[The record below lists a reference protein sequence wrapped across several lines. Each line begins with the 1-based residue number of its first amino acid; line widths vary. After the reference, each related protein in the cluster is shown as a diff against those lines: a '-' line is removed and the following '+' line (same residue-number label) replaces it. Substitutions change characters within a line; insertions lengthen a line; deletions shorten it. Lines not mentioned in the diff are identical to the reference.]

1 MIFRSKI
8 DRPFLT
14 LYGVATL
21 LIAAS
26 CFWPFFYDD
35 EMPLSAAIIL
45 ISIFAATI
53 AFMLWL
59 ILGISYV
66 FRGDYLL
73 VKAGPLRIKI
83 SYEDISLVAPT
94 SDILTGMRM
103 LSSRDA
109 LVEIF
114 YPKAF
119 MGSVKISPAEQQR
132 FLDEL
137 MKRVPRDK
145 FHRSLL

>member
-1 MIFRSKI
+1 MTFRSKI

-14 LYGVATL
+14 LYGTASL
-21 LIAAS
+21 LIAVS
-26 CFWPFFYDD
+26 CFWPFFFD
-35 EMPLSAAIIL
+35 EDMPLSAAIIL
-45 ISIFAATI
+45 ISIFVATI
-53 AFMLWL
+53 AFMLRL
-59 ILGISYV
+59 ILEISYV
-66 FRGDYLL
+66 FRDDHLS

-83 SYEDISLVAPT
+83 SYENVSLVAPT

-109 LVEIF
+109 LEIF
-114 YPKAF
+114 YPKSF
-119 MGSVKISPAEQQR
+119 MGSVKISSAEQQR
-132 FLDEL
+132 FVDKL

>member
-1 MIFRSKI
+1 MPFHSKI

-14 LYGVATL
+14 LYGTATL
-21 LIAAS
+21 LIAVS
-26 CFWPFFYDD
+26 CFWPFFFD
-35 EMPLSAAIIL
+35 EDMPLFAATIL
-45 ISIFAATI
+45 IAIFVATI

-59 ILGISYV
+59 MLGISYV
-66 FRGDYLL
+66 FRDDYLF
-73 VKAGPLRIKI
+73 VKAEPLRIKI
-83 SYEDISLVAPT
+83 SYGDVSLVAPT
-94 SDILTGMRM
+94 SNILTGMRM

-109 LVEIF
+109 LEIF

-119 MGSVKISPAEQQR
+119 MGSVKISPAEQRR

-145 FHRSLL
+145 FHPSLL

>member
-1 MIFRSKI
+1 MTFRSKI

-14 LYGVATL
+14 LYGAATL
-21 LIAAS
+21 LIAVS
-26 CFWPFFYDD
+26 CFWPFFFD
-35 EMPLSAAIIL
+35 EDMPLSAAIIL
-45 ISIFAATI
+45 ILIFVGTI
-53 AFMLWL
+53 SFMLWL

-66 FRGDYLL
+66 FRDEHLF

-83 SYEDISLVAPT
+83 SYEDVSLIAPT
-94 SDILTGMRM
+94 SDILTGTRM

-109 LVEIF
+109 LEIF

-137 MKRVPRDK
+137 MKRMPRDK

>member
-1 MIFRSKI
+1 MTFRSKI
-8 DRPFLT
+8 DRPFLM
-14 LYGVATL
+14 LYGAATL
-21 LIAAS
+21 LIAVS
-26 CFWPFFYDD
+26 CFWPFFFDD
-35 EMPLSAAIIL
+35 DMPLSAAAIL
-45 ISIFAATI
+45 ISIFVGTI

-66 FRGDYLL
+66 FRDDHIF
-73 VKAGPLRIKI
+73 VKAGPLRTKI
-83 SYEDISLVAPT
+83 AYEDISLISPT

-109 LVEIF
+109 LEIF
-114 YPKAF
+114 YPKAV
-119 MGSVKISPAEQQR
+119 MDSVKISPAEQRR

>member
-1 MIFRSKI
+1 MTFRSKI

-14 LYGVATL
+14 LYGAATL
-21 LIAAS
+21 LIAIS
-26 CFWPFFYDD
+26 CLWPFLFADD
-35 EMPLSAAIIL
+35 MPFSAAAIL
-45 ISIFAATI
+45 ISIFIGTI
-53 AFMLWL
+53 AFMLWF

-66 FRGDYLL
+66 FRDNHLF

-83 SYEDISLVAPT
+83 AYENISLVAPT
-94 SDILTGMRM
+94 SDILTGTRM

-109 LVEIF
+109 LEIF